1 MKLIEL
7 LTQQQISGGES
18 GPRQVRHAG
27 PDRSE
32 GGRAVQDLETVLSV
46 VRKINT
52 SLVLSDVLA
61 LVIDHA
67 IRITHA
73 DRGFLMLAD
82 RDGRL
87 QYVIGHDKNE
97 NVIHPENFQVSQ
109 SVLEDVYRTGES
121 ICIEGALTDK
131 RFEQRQSIINL
142 ELQTIMCA
150 PLQTHESTIGVIYVD
165 SRFIQ
170 GVQKDE
176 ILRLFE
182 ILAGQAALAI
192 RNAKLYENLKSTYE
206 ELKEANE
213 HIIKS
218 ERMALRG
225 EMAAEVSHEL
235 RNLLNIALLQSQ
247 ELQRRMKRGE
257 IDLSTRLVKDV
268 IDSVRKI
275 GDFSENLLTRSSV
288 TSEMNPLSLNSLVS
302 TFVSFIN
309 VLPKFRKGKVV
320 MELDDELPDIGADP
334 DQLQQVLLN
343 LANNAIEARPDA
355 TLTFKTEYD
364 FIHNNACLVVSD
376 NGPGLDPRVKEKLFV
391 QNITTK
397 PNGHGFGL
405 PVCRKI
411 IQNHKGEITVE
422 SLPNQGTRF
431 ILRFP
436 LPS

>member
-1 MKLIEL
+1 
-7 LTQQQISGGES
+7 
-18 GPRQVRHAG
+18 
-27 PDRSE
+27 
-32 GGRAVQDLETVLSV
+32 
-46 VRKINT
+46 
-52 SLVLSDVLA
+52 
-61 LVIDHA
+61 
-67 IRITHA
+67 
-73 DRGFLMLAD
+73 
-82 RDGRL
+82 
-87 QYVIGHDKNE
+87 
-97 NVIHPENFQVSQ
+97 
-109 SVLEDVYRTGES
+109 
-121 ICIEGALTDK
+121 LTDK